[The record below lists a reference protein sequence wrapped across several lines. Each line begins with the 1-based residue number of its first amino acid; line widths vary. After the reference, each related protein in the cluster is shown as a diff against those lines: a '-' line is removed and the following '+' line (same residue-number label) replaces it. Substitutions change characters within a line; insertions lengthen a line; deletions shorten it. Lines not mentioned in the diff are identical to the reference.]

1 MFIKHLITN
10 YRTRI
15 FITWMTFY
23 SIFPYDNYQSKILN
37 FVMLEPI
44 SILSIINEQGDF
56 GVHPYAK
63 ITRKPQ
69 FIELITIYKLLLE
82 N

>member
-1 MFIKHLITN
+1 
-10 YRTRI
+10 
-15 FITWMTFY
+15 
-23 SIFPYDNYQSKILN
+23 
-37 FVMLEPI
+37 MLEPI

-69 FIELITIYKLLLE
+69 FIELITINKLLLE